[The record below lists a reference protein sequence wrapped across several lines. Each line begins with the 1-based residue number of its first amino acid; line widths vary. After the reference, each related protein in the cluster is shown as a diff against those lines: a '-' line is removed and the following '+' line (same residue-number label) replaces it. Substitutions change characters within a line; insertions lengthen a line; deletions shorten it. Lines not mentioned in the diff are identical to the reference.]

1 MKKFLFLS
9 FIFYLLSFIFTGS
22 AYAQRGLEFLGVDK
36 NTSPGELFEKM
47 FFFGLGLVGLAALI
61 VLVFG
66 GMMYLTAGDSADQT
80 KRARGY
86 MSNAVFGLV
95 LAFLSWLIL
104 FTINPDIV
112 QVLDL
117 NLKDITLKPEV
128 QFKTSKLNQTETV
141 VLNNETRTVIGDPIE
156 ITDPL
161 ISTPKQKAV
170 ALQEQMKICAEKG
183 GDNLLPV
190 SGQGGISATTRHTC
204 GKCNK
209 GTDTPLPP
217 SPNFPAPKGYG
228 FSCK

>member
-1 MKKFLFLS
+1 MKKLFFLS
-9 FIFYLLSFIFTGS
+9 FIFYLLSFDF
-22 AYAQRGLEFLGVDK
+22 AYAQRGLEFLGIGEK
-36 NTSPGELFEKM
+36 TPPGEIFEKI

-117 NLKDITLKPEV
+117 NLKDITLKPDPIFRGVTSITGTAGPEV
-128 QFKTSKLNQTETV
+128 KQGISTCEAAGNIPITIITGFAGSVDNPLKGADGKELQGFGCIESAAFSNQKIQRASDENICKSKGGQRVITSK
-141 VLNNETRTVIGDPIE
+141 G
-156 ITDPL
+156 
-161 ISTPKQKAV
+161 S
-170 ALQEQMKICAEKG
+170 ICS
-183 GDNLLPV
+183 V
-190 SGQGGISATTRHTC
+190 SIR
-204 GKCNK
+204 
-209 GTDTPLPP
+209 
-217 SPNFPAPKGYG
+217 
-228 FSCK
+228 